1 MTVMYAGQEY
11 QVIEET
17 DNEYR
22 LQSLR
27 DNGLIIRCLKN
38 SSLLREKKN
47 ELENRNSV
55 WVYNPDSFNNIL
67 HLRLDEDFNKREVK
81 DEI

>member
-1 MTVMYAGQEY
+1 MTVIYAGEEY

-27 DNGLIIRCLKN
+27 DNSLIIRCLKN

-47 ELENRNSV
+47 ELENN
-55 WVYNPDSFNNIL
+55 L
-67 HLRLDEDFNKREVK
+67 HATKGQSKIYHLERR
-81 DEI
+81 I